1 MKDLDKIGEELFSKL
16 RGRFKRMT
24 IGNEQGQVTNVPSE
38 SRFYEFE
45 YNKDSKVSVSLDD
58 DKISVMYSDAL
69 FDNDQPATKKHW
81 YDFLKELRTFARK
94 RLLNFDV
101 RDIQKSNLNRRDY
114 KFLAKNTG
122 DNTMTESKLYGTSRL
137 SYQDIDSARIVIKH
151 TESVSENRTQKIGA
165 IYIENKDG
173 ERFKYPYKHL
183 NGARAMARHVAEG
196 GNQYDDFGKH
206 VLGLSEELNK
216 LRKFKTYM
224 ARSGV
229 MAEGLLGYMDI
240 VNERIDLVKDSVM
253 RLQRKG
259 YYTEAFRNFVKTD
272 LQEVPEDVAG
282 DWIDQLTIRQFNEE
296 LKDVFPYIYK
306 LVSEATKAVELGPE
320 DLLGE
325 GDKDTVAERSESESV
340 DIPTTDDIEYAFEK
354 MMGQFAEK
362 HDDMD
367 GPMDVKIG
375 PDGAL
380 SKMDGNPKAE
390 KPKLPMTEFILTMFD
405 RETGK
410 FPKGETAVL
419 TAVEKDYGEDK
430 IESAKDFIERIMQKY
445 EEVMIPMDAVQEGA
459 MKQGQI
465 EVQDWFE
472 KFNQYKGTNGDDL
485 AQGWIRA
492 KLDSGITADAFEE
505 NEVEAFNKMKGY
517 PTDELDT
524 SWDGDD
530 HEDFISNK
538 TGTSPITA
546 KMFSTIN
553 AIMKKYNL
561 DEEDV
566 DDLSKADDPSYD
578 KPVRGEGDMQIEYA
592 TDTKDDKDLKAKLK
606 ALQDIKKDPNTT
618 KDPELKKE
626 LMKRQ
631 AELEKDKK
639 AMAAVET
646 LKALAGI

>member
-45 YNKDSKVSVSLDD
+45 YNGDSKVSVSLDD

-253 RLQRKG
+253 KLQRKS
-259 YYTEAFRNFVKTD
+259 YYTETFANFEKTD

-306 LVSEATKAVELGPE
+306 LVSEATKAVELGPDE
-320 DLLGE
+320 LTDESGHQRYTGIKKYGKKGFEALQKAGRE
-325 GDKDTVAERSESESV
+325 GASEEEKGAIKDRYLKKKGESV
-340 DIPTTDDIEYAFEK
+340 EEELDAMFDET
-354 MMGQFAEK
+354 MGQFAEK

-380 SKMDGNPKAE
+380 SKMDGEPKAE

-445 EEVMIPMDAVQEGA
+445 EEVMIPMDAVQE
-459 MKQGQI
+459 
-465 EVQDWFE
+465 VDV
-472 KFNQYKGTNGDDL
+472 D
-485 AQGWIRA
+485 
-492 KLDSGITADAFEE
+492 
-505 NEVEAFNKMKGY
+505 
-517 PTDELDT
+517 TDE
-524 SWDGDD
+524 GNAYA
-530 HEDFISNK
+530 HAVRK
-538 TGTSPITA
+538 A
-546 KMFSTIN
+546 KMN
-553 AIMKKYNL
+553 GAKKGDKIDHPDD
-561 DEEDV
+561 DEEDIT
-566 DDLSKADDPSYD
+566 
-578 KPVRGEGDMQIEYA
+578 IE
-592 TDTKDDKDLKAKLK
+592 KDDSDYQAKKK
-606 ALQDIKKDPNTT
+606 ALQDIQADKHTP
-618 KDPELKKE
+618 KDPELQKE
-626 LMKRQ
+626 LMKRK
-631 AELEKDKK
+631 AELEKTKE
-639 AMAAVET
+639 AMDAIRT
-646 LKALAGI
+646 LAGIS